1 MVQIF
6 CQTRGI
12 RTNSFLSRVLQKAV
26 ELFSCLVYDDNNDCQ
41 IVKPHQVKM
50 DRIR

>member
-6 CQTRGI
+6 CQTQGS
-12 RTNSFLSRVLQKAV
+12 RTNSILTCVLENAE
-26 ELFSCLVYDDNNDCQ
+26 ELFSCVVSNGNNYCQ

-50 DRIR
+50 ERIR